1 MSFEF
6 LYWSPPRKIS
16 LCSSMAKT
24 SLKISF
30 PRAVISICDVK
41 AYIRR
46 STCKRSRQNT
56 CTGAWKQAVQFFNA
70 FAPRLN
76 VGGSWSEIC
85 HRVCTCP
92 RTLACINKIL
102 SAGEMLT
109 TRRVKY
115 AQYRVGIGKSDT
127 PLKRWIY
134 SLINPY
140 TQHLKTP
147 FLDAYIW
154 IWMREKR
161 HDIESAAFKGNLIFY
176 LPCSTTRMARVR
188 SSFRSSVTWWA
199 TRWTPPTIK
208 KRWEMVSF
216 EGSWFLR
223 GLPI

>member
-1 MSFEF
+1 M
-6 LYWSPPRKIS
+6 YG
-16 LCSSMAKT
+16 
-24 SLKISF
+24 SLKASRPIF
-30 PRAVISICDVK
+30 QRFC
-41 AYIRR
+41 
-46 STCKRSRQNT
+46 ST
-56 CTGAWKQAVQFFNA
+56 
-70 FAPRLN
+70 
-76 VGGSWSEIC
+76 SERGWVVVRNMSSC
-85 HRVCTCP
+85 LYLPTYASLYQR
-92 RTLACINKIL
+92 IL

-147 FLDAYIW
+147 FLDGYIW

-216 EGSWFLR
+216 EGSWFLG
-223 GLPI
+223 GLPIAV

>member
-1 MSFEF
+1 MLKLISEVVNVREADRIRVREPESKPSNFSTLLLHVWTWVGRGQKYVIVSVLAHAS
-6 LYWSPPRKIS
+6 LYQR
-16 LCSSMAKT
+16 
-24 SLKISF
+24 
-30 PRAVISICDVK
+30 
-41 AYIRR
+41 
-46 STCKRSRQNT
+46 
-56 CTGAWKQAVQFFNA
+56 
-70 FAPRLN
+70 
-76 VGGSWSEIC
+76 
-85 HRVCTCP
+85 
-92 RTLACINKIL
+92 IL

-161 HDIESAAFKGNLIFY
+161 HDFGSDAFKGNLIFDF
-176 LPCSTTRMARVR
+176 PCSTTRMARVR

-216 EGSWFLR
+216 EGSWFLG
-223 GLPI
+223 GLPIAV